1 LITFS
6 ATSANTSAALGESL
20 VKMRLMT
27 FLKPAHTSPKK
38 LTSSA
43 KTLPPDFLGQ
53 ALQFRVAMSQ
63 PIGSFSKSDLDL
75 QKALIIEEFMEF
87 TEAYERMM
95 RIRDLETRE
104 HALKELADLSY
115 VIWQFAACAGWQ
127 LDEALDRVHRSNIS
141 KLVDGKPVKDA
152 NGKVTK
158 GPNYVK
164 PYLQDL
170 V

>member
-1 LITFS
+1 
-6 ATSANTSAALGESL
+6 
-20 VKMRLMT
+20 M
-27 FLKPAHTSPKK
+27 
-38 LTSSA
+38 
-43 KTLPPDFLGQ
+43 D
-53 ALQFRVAMSQ
+53 Q

-95 RIRDLETRE
+95 RIRDFETRE

-152 NGKVTK
+152 NGKVKK